1 MADFVRILETKYS
14 TYVNGQEIETRW
26 YIPETAIVVGRKPHT
41 ERTKEVH
48 RDVAEYTVYLD
59 PEMIIYCFI
68 IDWSSNIITRREYK
82 VTEEGMLRPTQ
93 EEPDVTI
100 VDDLKSALNDIT
112 EQLYSDGYTLLAYD
126 VWW

>member
-14 TYVNGQEIETRW
+14 TYVNGHEIETRW

-41 ERTKEVH
+41 ERTKKVH
-48 RDVAEYTVYLD
+48 KDVAEYTVYLD
-59 PEMIIYCFI
+59 PEMIVYCFI
-68 IDWSSNIITRREYK
+68 IDWSRNIITRREYQ

-112 EQLYSDGYTLLAYD
+112 EQLYSNGYTLLAYD